1 MPVGL
6 SPAAAPTT
14 KSKSVEISASY
25 PILSTF
31 RFPIKA
37 ARTAAYL
44 LRKMIRVF
52 PFPPIEKIRGFYKA
66 SL

>member
-6 SPAAAPTT
+6 SPAAAPPT

-37 ARTAAYL
+37 ARTAAYFGQTL
-44 LRKMIRVF
+44 QSSHR
-52 PFPPIEKIRGFYKA
+52 IELNDA
-66 SL
+66 TV

>member
-37 ARTAAYL
+37 ARTAAYFGQTIA
-44 LRKMIRVF
+44 KF
-52 PFPPIEKIRGFYKA
+52 PQD
-66 SL
+66 